1 MRDVESLVPN
11 RVFLSQAS
19 HMGRRYPDDAYGGL
33 EMASKKL
40 RRAATVAEREVMTV
54 SAQEFEFTSTN
65 REWSERFLEY
75 VRLAVVIVNKDDREL
90 EKAVAGLAK
99 RGLMAEL
106 LEECM
111 LTRDHFKVL
120 ASLCNTAVCRSSRVM
135 EQLGYSSDEPPPEQS
150 TH

>member
-1 MRDVESLVPN
+1 
-11 RVFLSQAS
+11 
-19 HMGRRYPDDAYGGL
+19 MGRRYPDDAYGGL
-33 EMASKKL
+33 EMTSKKL
-40 RRAATVAEREVMTV
+40 RRAATAAEREVMTV
-54 SAQEFEFTSTN
+54 SAQEFEFIRTN

-106 LEECM
+106 LEERM